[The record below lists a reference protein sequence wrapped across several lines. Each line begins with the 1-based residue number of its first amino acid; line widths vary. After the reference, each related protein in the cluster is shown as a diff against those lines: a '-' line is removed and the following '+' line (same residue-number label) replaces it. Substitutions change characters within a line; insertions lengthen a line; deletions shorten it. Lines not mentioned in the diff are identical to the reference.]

1 MRKQR
6 PRQRPPV
13 EAHEPDLGLE
23 AKTIRFHRGVWEQ
36 VKSRAGHVNPTEW
49 LRAEIYEK
57 VLGLSP
63 EDVERSRAA

>member
-6 PRQRPPV
+6 PSRRPPV
-13 EAHEPDLGLE
+13 EASELGLE
-23 AKTIRFHRGVWEQ
+23 AKTIRFHRGVWER